1 MNTTMINRNIIKL
14 IDEAIFPALSLVVAK
29 MLGLLLSV
37 YFSNISFEIKTHA
50 LFGILPALSFNSVA
64 NYITAEN
71 YSNLAMFFASALG
84 TTVILIRA
92 HFFHESHIHPN
103 LQAKLASLNLESLI
117 APSYHLYH
125 QALIWLIF
133 IWMTVGFLIVSTLMK
148 ITYPQIS
155 IIAFI
160 LAANLSW
167 VFAVDVEKEIEIN
180 RSVQ

>member
-1 MNTTMINRNIIKL
+1 
-14 IDEAIFPALSLVVAK
+14 
-29 MLGLLLSV
+29 MLGLLLSA
-37 YFSNISFEIKTHA
+37 YFLNIPFEIKSNA
-50 LFGILPALSFNSVA
+50 FLGVLPAVRFTNA
-64 NYITAEN
+64 TNYITAEN
-71 YSNLAMFFASALG
+71 YSNFAMFLAAALG
-84 TTVILIRA
+84 ATAILIRA

-103 LQAKLASLNLESLI
+103 LQAKLAALNLESLI

-133 IWMTVGFLIVSTLMK
+133 VWMIVGFLVVSTLLQ

>member
-1 MNTTMINRNIIKL
+1 VVAKSLIKL

-29 MLGLLLSV
+29 MLGLLLSA
-37 YFSNISFEIKTHA
+37 YFLNIPFEIKSRA
-50 LFGILPALSFNSVA
+50 LIGLLPAVSFANA
-64 NYITAEN
+64 PNYITAEN
-71 YSNLAMFFASALG
+71 YSNLAMFLAAALG

-103 LQAKLASLNLESLI
+103 LQAKLAALNLESLI

-133 IWMTVGFLIVSTLMK
+133 IWMTVGFLVVSTLLQ